1 MSNELLA
8 MALKPVKVK
17 EAAHSK
23 LNLQH
28 AVSPVG
34 FVSMQEVLYQ
44 IKSDSETKTRNF
56 SVELDADFSQN
67 INSIPELSVVLYGEL
82 NVECQRC
89 MGPMQVSIQQKFNYL
104 LVKNAYE
111 AEKVTDTTQ
120 ELIILD
126 EQDSPADLRE
136 GELDINALAIEE
148 ILLSVSFYPKHA
160 DDVECQKKS
169 HSLLEDYVRGE
180 SQVTQSESAE
190 QDDVQMETQENKVQ
204 RPFANLKD
212 LIKH

>member
-17 EAAHSK
+17 EAAHNK

-28 AVSPVG
+28 AVSPEG

-44 IKSDSETKTRNF
+44 IKSKSETKVNIF
-56 SVELDADFSQN
+56 SVDLDADFSQN
-67 INSIPELSVVLYGEL
+67 INNIPELNVALYGEL
-82 NVECQRC
+82 SVECQRC

-126 EQDSPADLRE
+126 EQDTPADLRE

-169 HSLLEDYVRGE
+169 HVLLDDYVRGE
-180 SQVTQSESAE
+180 SQVTKSESNE
-190 QDDVQMETQENKVQ
+190 PDDLQVEPQEEKVQ

>member
-1 MSNELLA
+1 MSKELLGQ
-8 MALKPVKVK
+8 ALKPVKVK
-17 EAAHSK
+17 EAAHNK

-28 AVSPVG
+28 AVRPEG
-34 FVSMQEVLYQ
+34 FASMQEVLFQ
-44 IKSDSETKTRNF
+44 TKSNSEADLNNF
-56 SVELDADFSQN
+56 SVNFEADFSQSINN
-67 INSIPELSVVLYGEL
+67 ISELNVTLQGEL
-82 NVECQRC
+82 TVECQRC
-89 MGPMQVSIQQKFNYL
+89 MGPMHIAIQQKFNYL

-111 AEKVTDTTQ
+111 AEKITDTTQ

-126 EQDSPADLRE
+126 EQETPTDLRE
-136 GELDINALAIEE
+136 GELDLNALAIEE

-169 HSLLEDYVRGE
+169 HALLEDYVRGE
-180 SQVTQSESAE
+180 SIVTKNQQNDPDNGQVEGHE
-190 QDDVQMETQENKVQ
+190 EKVQ